1 MCSDPHSS
9 IQMRDWQNPVQSTLD
24 ILESIEDEL
33 AQGKKYD
40 AATRAQATYSEL
52 HQLLEQAIG
61 FADAEEAAAKDKDY
75 QRAEDCTKQLQD
87 TLLKIR
93 SGDMKKKVKD
103 ILKLSEDGEDIE
115 CDLWSQL
122 SDDPEEQV
130 QADAVDQERDLR
142 RELHPTGY
150 RFRERT

>member
-1 MCSDPHSS
+1 MTDHPQRISH
-9 IQMRDWQNPVQSTLD
+9 QQNGICIRITLFD
-24 ILESIEDEL
+24 AVGTYAEL
-33 AQGKKYD
+33 M
-40 AATRAQATYSEL
+40 
-52 HQLLEQAIG
+52 QAIG

-103 ILKLSEDGEDIE
+103 ILKLSKDGEDIE

-150 RFRERT
+150 RFRERI